1 MAPPLLTLRGAKVG
15 FGGKPLFLD
24 AAVGVGRGDRICLV
38 GRNGSGKSTLLKAL
52 AGQIN
57 IENGERFQQPGTHV
71 AHVPQETEFRPA
83 ETIANHVGSNG
94 TKPHRAAALIDRLN
108 LDPQHRIADLSG
120 GEARRVS
127 LARAF
132 ACDPDILLLDEP
144 TNHLD
149 LPTIEWLEEEL
160 ARFAGGLLVISHDR
174 TFLSNLTRATL
185 WLDRGKLRR
194 LEEGYNEFEAWADR
208 IFDEEERQRNRVEQH
223 LKAEA
228 RYLHRGVTAR
238 RRRNQRRLR
247 KLTSLRE
254 ARAALARSNHKPA
267 LTVANA
273 SDSGRIMIDAK
284 KISKVFDGRRIID
297 SFSSRILRGD
307 RIGIIGRNGAGK
319 TTLLR
324 MLIGDLAPDSG
335 DIKHGARL
343 EIMHFDQR
351 RANLNPA
358 TSLWD
363 TLCPEGG
370 DSVMV
375 RGRQRHVVSYLK
387 DFLFN
392 ESQARSPIS
401 TLSGGERNRLA
412 LAKTLAKPCNLMV
425 LDEPTNDLDIDTLD
439 LLEDMLSEYD
449 GTLLLV
455 SHDRDFLDR
464 LVTGVIAV
472 EENGKVDEY
481 VGGYADYRNQ
491 RPSSIEATR
500 PAKPAKP
507 KTVTPKQERLSYRDK
522 TDLELLPSRI
532 ASIEKKITRLE
543 TQLSDSDFIQNDRIG
558 FGKAA
563 AQLEAARKEKEEAE
577 ERWLEIEIKREALA
591 S

>member
-24 AAVGVGRGDRICLV
+24 AAVSVGRGDRICLV

-71 AHVPQETEFRPA
+71 AHVPQETKFRPT

-500 PAKPAKP
+500 PARPAKP